1 MPAPSAP
8 WRPAPLPPTG
18 GDWGGQVEELV
29 IVGEITRPHGAH
41 GAVRVAPLTDFP
53 DHLLALS
60 RVFIVQPAL
69 HKGGQA
75 DRGGRS
81 GSRRRPSR
89 FGGHRQAARP
99 ARVEQAEASGRFVVM
114 KLAGTE
120 TPEAAEALRGAT
132 LRIPPD
138 EVHPLPPGQ
147 FYVFQ
152 IVGLR
157 VRTPEGRELGRVA
170 DVLRTGSND
179 VYVVRAAGAPELLLP
194 AVTEVIQTIDVAA
207 GEIVACPPEW
217 T

>member
-1 MPAPSAP
+1 MPAPSA
-8 WRPAPLPPTG
+8 A
-18 GDWGGQVEELV
+18 ELV
-29 IVGEITRPHGAH
+29 IVGEITRPHGLH
-41 GAVRVAPLTDFP
+41 GAVRVTPLTDFP
-53 DHLLALS
+53 DHLLVLS
-60 RVFIVQPAL
+60 RVFIVQPAP
-69 HKGGQA
+69 
-75 DRGGRS
+75 DRGGL
-81 GSRRRPSR
+81 
-89 FGGHRQAARP
+89 AARP
-99 ARVEQAEASGRFVVM
+99 ARVEQAEAAGRFVVM

-157 VRTPEGRELGRVA
+157 VRTPEGHELGRVA
-170 DVLRTGSND
+170 DVLHTGSND

-194 AVTEVIQTIDVAA
+194 AVTGVIQTIDVAA

>member
-1 MPAPSAP
+1 MPAPSAAAA
-8 WRPAPLPPTG
+8 RGDAPLG
-18 GDWGGQVEELV
+18 GGRSGGQTLSGTGRQAEELV
-29 IVGEITRPHGAH
+29 IVGEITRPHGLH

-53 DHLLALS
+53 DHLLVLS
-60 RVFIVQPAL
+60 RVFIV
-69 HKGGQA
+69 
-75 DRGGRS
+75 RG
-81 GSRRRPSR
+81 
-89 FGGHRQAARP
+89 QAARLV
-99 ARVEQAEASGRFVVM
+99 RVEQAEAAGRFVVM

-157 VRTPEGRELGRVA
+157 VRTPEGHELGRVA

-179 VYVVRAAGAPELLLP
+179 VYVVRAPGAPELLLP
-194 AVTEVIQTIDVAA
+194 AVTGVIQTIDVAA